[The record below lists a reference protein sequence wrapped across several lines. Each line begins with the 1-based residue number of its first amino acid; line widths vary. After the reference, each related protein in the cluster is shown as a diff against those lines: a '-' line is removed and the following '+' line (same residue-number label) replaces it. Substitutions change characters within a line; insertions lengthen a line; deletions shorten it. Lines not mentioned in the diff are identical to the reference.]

1 MGYQQNDGCEPLY
14 YVRLHRRSLVNA
26 IILAAALTCASCSK
40 GTSGKPVDAAT
51 VARAIPVR
59 VVQVDLKQIRR
70 DVESVGSLFPYEEV
84 TVSSEVEGRVEEV
97 LSDVGD
103 SVVKGQPLVRVS
115 PIELQLTLEQQKAF
129 LQQARARLGLRDGS
143 DLKDINDAAEVK
155 KAQADLN
162 DAQQK
167 YDRAKALY
175 DQGLVPKQNFD
186 EAESRYKAARATYDL
201 AVQSIENIQ
210 AQVSQYKATTELAKK
225 KVTDTT
231 IRAPFAGRVKERNV
245 TAGQYLKV
253 QSPVFLIVNVDPLRV
268 RLKVPEKMAN
278 WVKTGQVVTI
288 AVEAHP
294 GKTFQGKIS
303 RINPSVDQQTRSFE
317 VEALVEN
324 REGLLKPGF
333 FVKATIPSDKMESGL
348 FVPQEALQYVYGV
361 YKIYAVEGAV
371 LKEKEVKVGERAGAE
386 VEVLEGLKEGERV
399 AIAEKGQDLR
409 DKATIEAVK

>member
-1 MGYQQNDGCEPLY
+1 MGYHQGDGR
-14 YVRLHRRSLVNA
+14 VRFDTVPGRRSLFNA
-26 IILAAALTCASCSK
+26 MILVTALLCASCSK
-40 GTSGKPVDAAT
+40 GTNGKPVDAAT
-51 VARAIPVR
+51 AARTITAR

-84 TVSSEVEGRVEEV
+84 TVSSEVEGRVDEV

-103 SVVKGQPLVRVS
+103 TVAKGQPLVKVS

-143 DLKDINDAAEVK
+143 DLKDVKEAAEVK

-167 YDRAKALY
+167 YDRAKSLY
-175 DQGLVPKQNFD
+175 DQGLVPKQSFD
-186 EAESRYKAARATYDL
+186 EAEARYKAARATYEL
-201 AVQSIENIQ
+201 AEQSIENIQ
-210 AQVSQYKATTELAKK
+210 AQISQFKATTELAKK

-231 IRAPFAGRVKERNV
+231 IRAPFAGRVKERSV

-268 RLKVPEKMAN
+268 RLKVPEKMAS
-278 WVKTGQVVTI
+278 WVKTGQTVTV

-294 GKTFQGKIS
+294 GRTFQGKIS

-317 VEALVEN
+317 VEALVDN

-333 FVKATIPSDKMESGL
+333 FVKGTIPSDKVENGI

-361 YKIYAVEGAV
+361 YKIFAVEGAV
-371 LKEKEVKVGERAGAE
+371 LKEKEVKVGDRAGDE
-386 VEVLEGLKEGERV
+386 VEVIEGLKEGDRV
-399 AIAEKGQDLR
+399 AVAVKGQDLR